1 MPRSFRSLHRS
12 SVLIAAL
19 ALVSIASVFGAG
31 VVVRATMGGDA
42 LRRSTRRLMAGR
54 SGGVP
59 AIGRLIDT
67 GNSSTSSSGGGYAGP
82 YPGVPGMRP
91 RLWRMRRPD
100 CGRHLNG
107 DDRPSKLNFTPNM
120 LGSGFTLTGVSFA
133 SQGRAPR
140 TAQPRTRI

>member
-19 ALVSIASVFGAG
+19 ALVSIVSVFGAG
-31 VVVRATMGGDA
+31 AVVARATMGGDA
-42 LRRSTRRLMAGR
+42 PAKSHETVDGGNA

-82 YPGVPGMRP
+82 YPGVPGMAMP
-91 RLWRMRRPD
+91 ADAL
-100 CGRHLNG
+100 
-107 DDRPSKLNFTPNM
+107 
-120 LGSGFTLTGVSFA
+120 A
-133 SQGRAPR
+133 
-140 TAQPRTRI
+140 